1 VMLSMVVAIL
11 GALLLLRIV
20 PRLPIRRQLVLQGAL
35 PAGGGYASPPES
47 DHALLGTHGIATT
60 HLRPAGVATIAG
72 NRVDVVSDGDFIE
85 AGAPLVVARVDGNR
99 IVVRRD
105 IRASANETETG

>member
-1 VMLSMVVAIL
+1 
-11 GALLLLRIV
+11 
-20 PRLPIRRQLVLQGAL
+20 
-35 PAGGGYASPPES
+35 
-47 DHALLGTHGIATT
+47 
-60 HLRPAGVATIAG
+60 
-72 NRVDVVSDGDFIE
+72 VSDGDFIE